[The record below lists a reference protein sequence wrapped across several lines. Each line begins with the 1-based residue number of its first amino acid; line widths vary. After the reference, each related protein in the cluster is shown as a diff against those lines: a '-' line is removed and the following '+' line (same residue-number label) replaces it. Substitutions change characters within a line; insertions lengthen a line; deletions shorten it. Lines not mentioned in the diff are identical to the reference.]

1 MRYHTENIPGGAMP
15 AAGRCIEVRTARDLL
30 GFPRDVPLV
39 PDEMARGLK
48 VTFYPISSASDRVR
62 QFAERLRV
70 ALVEAGVH
78 VIPFEEAGDSRRP
91 DRLRDDLVVVAAGES
106 PMGDLP
112 IDHVSNLRKTSIV
125 GIVDG
130 PCPANTGT
138 TDQSKLN
145 SIVRTLGWYVI
156 QTVVYVDDAFWT
168 VCTMNGAIIPCAMNS
183 QIGEDVRSI
192 LIPKLAAPVVPPH
205 VSDFEMR
212 PGALD
217 LSRPELR
224 PYIDDFVLSGPLW
237 EKSSL
242 FLFHTS
248 LEALEFRSPFYKRIV
263 AAYLD
268 QRSGMSYG
276 FLARQCAVDIRPARE
291 MDGQDA
297 GALDDAEVLV
307 RIGTRHFAVQV
318 PDVWVFTTRSG
329 CDKAHLDPHRDILLM
344 GLSRGRVI
352 IETPRDLDPRIDSR
366 PSYDTLTILA
376 HAVGNAIV
384 GALLA
389 AHRPAS
395 LFVRSLRTSGLA
407 LAHWHGY
414 VDPDALPKGYA
425 IYGADNPPVSCS
437 THQAALF
444 ALLGKVSACEKM
456 IGRDEEVEGDLH
468 VEPHHGVNM
477 TGPSLVDLAR
487 WVLLNVSPP
496 RE

>member
-1 MRYHTENIPGGAMP
+1 VPAPGPCM
-15 AAGRCIEVRTARDLL
+15 EVRTARELL

-62 QFAERLRV
+62 RFTERLRA

-78 VIPFEEAGDSRRP
+78 VVPFDEARDPRRP
-91 DRLRDDLVVVAAGES
+91 DRLRDDLVIVAAGES

-130 PCPANTGT
+130 PCPAEAGT

-156 QTVVYVDDAFWT
+156 QTVVYVDDSFWT
-168 VCTMNGAIIPCAMNS
+168 ICTMNGAIIPCSLNS
-183 QIGEDVRSI
+183 HIGEDVRSI

-205 VSDFEMR
+205 ASDFEMR

-217 LSRPELR
+217 LSRADLG
-224 PYIDDFVLSGPLW
+224 PYIDDFVSSGPLW

-276 FLARQCAVDIRPARE
+276 FLARQCAADVRPARE
-291 MDGQDA
+291 IDRQDA
-297 GALDDAEVLV
+297 GPLDDDEVLV
-307 RIGTRHFAVQV
+307 RLGARQFGVRI
-318 PDVWVFTTRSG
+318 PDAWVFTTRSG
-329 CDKAHLDPHRDILLM
+329 CDKAHLDPRRDILLM

-352 IETPRDLDPRIDSR
+352 IETPKDLDPHVDSR

-384 GALLA
+384 ASLLA
-389 AHRPAS
+389 VQRPAS
-395 LFVRSLRTSGLA
+395 PFVQSLRTGGLA

-414 VDPDALPKGYA
+414 VDPHTLPEGYA
-425 IYGADNPPVSCS
+425 IYGSDNPPVSCS

-444 ALLGKVSACEKM
+444 ALLGKVSALRAM
-456 IGRDEEVEGDLH
+456 IGRDEEFRGDLH

-477 TGPSLVDLAR
+477 TGLSLVDLAR
-487 WVLLNVSPP
+487 WVLQNVSP
-496 RE
+496 R